1 MRVARAAI
9 KHPQWVALVL
19 LLGSGWG
26 LWESRNSA
34 LASRAVGSGRDVT
47 CTYLAQINRLPR
59 DARIVHVWIPL
70 AKTGQEQR
78 ILRRDVHAPVPY
90 TITQDPDYG
99 NDILHATLEPPIPE
113 HLEIAVDY
121 RAQLVGAD
129 AASADLPPTQ
139 NALQHDL
146 QPSGLIVIDEVV
158 RERAGRATT
167 GRSTPLA
174 RARGIY
180 DHVRH
185 TMAYD
190 KSVPGWGRGDTR
202 RACLLGKGNCTDF
215 HSLFISLARA
225 ERIPA
230 RFKIGVVIPPPDA
243 PATGWRRIGV
253 LLKAAASGGGMIPQE
268 PSGVIPGYHCWAE
281 FYEKGQGWVPV
292 DASEA
297 WKHPRLADYYFG
309 ARDPNRFLISTGRD
323 IRLVPRQQ
331 GEPVNIFF
339 APHVE
344 VDGQPFSDVGVEVR
358 FTPTPKPL
366 VWGFTDLQQGRTT

>member
-1 MRVARAAI
+1 MRVARVAT
-9 KHPQWVALVL
+9 KHAQVIVLVL
-19 LLGSGWG
+19 LLGSGWAVLEG
-26 LWESRNSA
+26 HRSA
-34 LASRAVGSGRDVT
+34 LASRTEASARDVT
-47 CTYLAQINRLPR
+47 CTYLAQVNHLPR
-59 DARIVHVWIPL
+59 DARTIHVWIPL
-70 AKTGQEQR
+70 AKTGREQR

-90 TITQDPDYG
+90 TIAQDPAYG
-99 NDILHATLEPPIPE
+99 NDILHLTLDPPIPE
-113 HLEIAVDY
+113 HVEIAIDY

-129 AASADLPPTQ
+129 TASADRPPTPD
-139 NALQHDL
+139 ALQHDL
-146 QPSGLIVIDEVV
+146 QPRGLSVIDDVV

-180 DHVRH
+180 DHVRQ

-215 HSLFISLARA
+215 HALFISLARA
-225 ERIPA
+225 QQIPA
-230 RFKIGVVIPPPDA
+230 RFKIGVVIP
-243 PATGWRRIGV
+243 
-253 LLKAAASGGGMIPQE
+253 QE
-268 PSGVIPGYHCWAE
+268 PAGVIPGYHCWAE

-297 WKHPRLADYYFG
+297 WKHPELADYYFG
-309 ARDPNRFLISTGRD
+309 AHDPSRFLISTGRD
-323 IRLVPRQQ
+323 IQLVPKQQ
-331 GEPVNIFF
+331 RDPVNIFF

-358 FTPTPKPL
+358 FT
-366 VWGFTDLQQGRTT
+366 DLQQGRTT